1 MNRREFLAMSA
12 VAACAACAGCPHLA
26 VAAERATTTKPVDVG
41 LLSELPT
48 DKIIE
53 KWSADGFFLVR
64 RDDKLYALS
73 SACTHKRVRLTVKD
87 ARLKC
92 PKHGSVFETTGELS
106 KGPAKTPLVRYAIS
120 TDDRGHVIVDRSRTF
135 DKDDA
140 DDSAA
145 FIPDRDAKSQ

>member
-26 VAAERATTTKPVDVG
+26 HAGESASTNKPVDAG
-41 LLSELPT
+41 LLSELPK
-48 DKIIE
+48 DKIVE

-64 RDDKLYALS
+64 RDEKLYALS

-87 ARLKC
+87 TKLKC
-92 PKHGSVFETTGELS
+92 PKHGSIFETTGELS

-145 FIPDRDAKSQ
+145 FIPVPDAKS